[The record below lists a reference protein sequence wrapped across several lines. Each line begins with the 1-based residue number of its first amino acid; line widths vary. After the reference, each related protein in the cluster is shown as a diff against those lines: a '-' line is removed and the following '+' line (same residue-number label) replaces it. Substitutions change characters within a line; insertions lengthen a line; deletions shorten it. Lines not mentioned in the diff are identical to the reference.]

1 MALNSEETVVIGGG
15 NVFLAPVGTAMP
27 ADLGIPGVGWNNI
40 GYISEDGPSPSGFQ
54 RDKTSLFAW
63 NTSNPLRTSYAP
75 SEPTIT
81 FTLLQFDQFTLQE
94 YFGGGTFTA
103 SAGAAPNEFE
113 GPANG
118 TAQEHAMVID
128 WVDGLRA
135 YRWQVPKCAIAASG
149 DMTLTREQFLQ
160 MPVAASILAPS
171 SGPPFTLLWAEAA

>member
-15 NVFLAPVGTAMP
+15 NVFLAPVGTVMP
-27 ADLGIPGVGWNNI
+27 TELAVPGVGWNNI

-75 SEPTIT
+75 AEPTIT

-103 SAGAAPNEFE
+103 AGVGDTNSFAAPD
-113 GPANG
+113 NG
-118 TAQEHAMVID
+118 VAQEHAMIID

-135 YRWQVPKCAIAASG
+135 YRWQIPKAAIAASG

-171 SGPPFTLLWAEAA
+171 SGPPFTLMWSEAA